1 MSKDIS
7 IHSWPC
13 SYYVSNGKRWVCGTL
28 SLTPKSIRFTSSKD
42 GENLASFRLFRISEI
57 KKESSSFI
65 FSSLTITESNVKHW
79 FSSLQP
85 SRAVVFNVLEHFWRE
100 QLLGS
105 GAAAAVGVEAS
116 ESQTSKGK
124 ELIGLVSGSKKRLED
139 TGKVLHHQ
147 GEQFDNIMVGL
158 NKIESDSYVADKLLS
173 ELESPPWW
181 PFGKLPWRSQ
191 QEAKIQQVASACAS
205 ASAKKGPGKEGVITK
220 VPVIFSKGEDSNLK
234 PGKLTVLV
242 SALEISDS
250 SSQHVHRYQRE
261 EVDDIRVHTPF
272 ELSIRQRFIGKP
284 DIRYRLMSAKMP
296 EVLSILE
303 MQYEK
308 KIEFMPD
315 YSAFKST
322 REQSPSDLETSLW
335 NTASGFIDCIR
346 LSEAQPGEQQA
357 QLQVQVLQPPVSDS
371 EAQELKQMVMQLKS
385 LALEA
390 EAELERQDEA
400 LDIITSSVDHAT
412 THIDKHT
419 RRMRKLL

>member
-13 SYYVSNGKRWVCGTL
+13 SYYVSNEKRWVCGTL
-28 SLTPKSIRFTSSKD
+28 SLTPKSLRFTSSKD

-65 FSSLTITESNVKHW
+65 FSSLTITEGNVKHW

-105 GAAAAVGVEAS
+105 GAAAGVEAS

-124 ELIGLVSGSKKRLED
+124 ELIRLVSGSQKRLED

-158 NKIESDSYVADKLLS
+158 NKIESDSDVADKLLS

-191 QEAKIQQVASACAS
+191 QEAKIQHEASASAS

-220 VPVIFSKGEDSNLK
+220 VPVIFSKGEDLNLK

-250 SSQHVHRYQRE
+250 SSQHVHRYHRE

-284 DIRYRLMSAKMP
+284 DISYRLMSAKMP

-303 MQYEK
+303 MQYKK

-315 YSAFKST
+315 YSAFKSNP
-322 REQSPSDLETSLW
+322 EQSPSNPETSIW
-335 NTASGFIDCIR
+335 NSASGFIDCIR
-346 LSEAQPGEQQA
+346 LSEAQSGEQQA
-357 QLQVQVLQPPVSDS
+357 QLQVLQPPVSDS
-371 EAQELKQMVMQLKS
+371 EAQELKQMVMKLKN

-390 EAELERQDEA
+390 ETELERQDEA

>member
-13 SYYVSNGKRWVCGTL
+13 SYYVSNGKGWVCGTL
-28 SLTPKSIRFTSSKD
+28 SLTPTSLRFTSSKD

-65 FSSLTITESNVKHW
+65 FSSLTVTEGNVKHW

-105 GAAAAVGVEAS
+105 GAAAGVETS

-124 ELIGLVSGSKKRLED
+124 ELIRLVSGSQKRLED

-147 GEQFDNIMVGL
+147 GEQFDNIVVGL
-158 NKIESDSYVADKLLS
+158 NKIKSDSDVADKLLS
-173 ELESPPWW
+173 ELESPSWW

-191 QEAKIQQVASACAS
+191 QEVKIQHEASAS
-205 ASAKKGPGKEGVITK
+205 ASAKKGPGKEGVITE

-250 SSQHVHRYQRE
+250 SSQHVHRYQRV
-261 EVDDIRVHTPF
+261 EVDDIRVLTPF

-284 DIRYRLMSAKMP
+284 DISYRLMSAKMP
-296 EVLSILE
+296 EVLFILE
-303 MQYEK
+303 MQYKK
-308 KIEFMPD
+308 KIKFMPD

-322 REQSPSDLETSLW
+322 PEQSPSDPETSIW
-335 NTASGFIDCIR
+335 NSASGFIDCIR

-371 EAQELKQMVMQLKS
+371 EAQELKQMVMKLKN

-390 EAELERQDEA
+390 ETELERQDEA
-400 LDIITSSVDHAT
+400 LDIITSSVEHAT
-412 THIDKHT
+412 TQIDKHT

>member
-13 SYYVSNGKRWVCGTL
+13 SYYVSNEKRWVCGTL
-28 SLTPKSIRFTSSKD
+28 SLTPKSLRFTSSKD

-65 FSSLTITESNVKHW
+65 FSSLTITEGNVKHW

-105 GAAAAVGVEAS
+105 GAAAGVEAS

-124 ELIGLVSGSKKRLED
+124 ELIRLVSGSQKRLED

-158 NKIESDSYVADKLLS
+158 NKIESDSDVADKLLS

-191 QEAKIQQVASACAS
+191 QEAKIQHEAS
-205 ASAKKGPGKEGVITK
+205 ASASASAAKGPGKEGVITK
-220 VPVIFSKGEDSNLK
+220 VPVIFSKGEDLNLK

-284 DIRYRLMSAKMP
+284 DISYRLMSAKMP

-303 MQYEK
+303 MQYKK

-315 YSAFKST
+315 YSAFKSNP
-322 REQSPSDLETSLW
+322 EQSPSTPETSIW
-335 NTASGFIDCIR
+335 NSASGFIDCIR
-346 LSEAQPGEQQA
+346 LSEAQSGEQQA
-357 QLQVQVLQPPVSDS
+357 QLQVLQPPVSDS
-371 EAQELKQMVMQLKS
+371 EAQELKQMVMKLKN

-390 EAELERQDEA
+390 ETELERQDEA
-400 LDIITSSVDHAT
+400 LDIITSSVDRAT